1 MDAKNIPDPGKSPG
15 KAQQMDYETLN
26 NRRRKN
32 SDSDTET
39 NPPSKQHRN
48 EEAGRNFIQFQPVGS
63 NNTEPRNQVGMNR
76 DVILIQLSG
85 ESLISNFNN
94 PIKLTNAINKSEFH
108 KYIIEDTLRV
118 LGIGKAIRF
127 EIEDLKKIRP
137 LTEIKKT
144 WTMGNNLQTAYI
156 KY

>member
-1 MDAKNIPDPGKSPG
+1 
-15 KAQQMDYETLN
+15 
-26 NRRRKN
+26 
-32 SDSDTET
+32 
-39 NPPSKQHRN
+39 
-48 EEAGRNFIQFQPVGS
+48 
-63 NNTEPRNQVGMNR
+63 MNR